1 MALAPVIALSHG
13 GGPLPILGDPDHKTI
28 IDSLEKRIPKLLS
41 LDSPANRPRAI
52 VLVTA
57 HWQTKS
63 PAISSGA
70 QPDLIYDYY
79 GFPPESYEL
88 KYPAKGDPAIA
99 AEIADLLKAEGF
111 NNTRLDPR
119 RGFDH
124 GVFVPMTL
132 ARPQA
137 DVPIVQMSV
146 LETEDP
152 ESHLRIG
159 RALQKLREKNI
170 AIVGSGF
177 ASFHN
182 IRIMMAMRHAN
193 PVQKAEVRGISEA
206 WNGALAEALKGTE
219 SEKRWGGIQ
228 QWKSFPGSQ
237 VMHPPGASEHLTPL
251 IVCAGAAA
259 DGEVTKSYKDEYL
272 GVDILTFY
280 WGSDKLDEGKDE
292 L

>member
-1 MALAPVIALSHG
+1 
-13 GGPLPILGDPDHKTI
+13 
-28 IDSLEKRIPKLLS
+28 
-41 LDSPANRPRAI
+41 
-52 VLVTA
+52 
-57 HWQTKS
+57 
-63 PAISSGA
+63 
-70 QPDLIYDYY
+70 
-79 GFPPESYEL
+79 
-88 KYPAKGDPAIA
+88 
-99 AEIADLLKAEGF
+99 
-111 NNTRLDPR
+111 
-119 RGFDH
+119 
-124 GVFVPMTL
+124 
-132 ARPQA
+132 
-137 DVPIVQMSV
+137 
-146 LETEDP
+146 
-152 ESHLRIG
+152 
-159 RALQKLREKNI
+159 
-170 AIVGSGF
+170 
-177 ASFHN
+177 
-182 IRIMMAMRHAN
+182 MAMRHAN